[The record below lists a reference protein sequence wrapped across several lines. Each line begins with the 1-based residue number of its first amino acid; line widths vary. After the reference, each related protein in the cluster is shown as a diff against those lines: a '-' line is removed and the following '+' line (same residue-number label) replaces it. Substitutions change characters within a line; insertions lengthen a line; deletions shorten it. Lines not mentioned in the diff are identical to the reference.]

1 MTAVA
6 KRQETRR
13 SARGAQALRSPA
25 MRLVAKRLL
34 LMIPIMLGVSVLTFW
49 VLDLIP
55 GSAAEQLLGEEATP
69 AEVADLEQEL
79 GLDKPAVERYLGWLG
94 GVLQGDLGT
103 SSISGQPV
111 ASQVGER
118 LGVTIELAVLSF
130 AWALA
135 LSIIVAL
142 LSARRPNGLFDRLS
156 MLVSVTGLS
165 MANYVLAL
173 MLVLVFAVQ
182 IPLFPAIGFVPL
194 GDGIG
199 ANLHS
204 VALPCIAMGAHLF
217 CYYTRFLRGDLVDQ
231 MQSQDYVITARA
243 KGVHPWKVLTRHAF
257 RNSSYGLIAV
267 VGLHAGSMI
276 GATVI
281 VEQIF
286 ALPGLGQLLL
296 QAINARDA
304 VVVQAI
310 VLLFAVS
317 AVLANLAADLL
328 HAVLDPRIRHGSS

>member
-6 KRQETRR
+6 ERQRAHR
-13 SARGAQALRSPA
+13 SVRGPQALRSPA
-25 MRLVAKRLL
+25 MRLVVKRLL

-55 GSAAEQLLGEEATP
+55 GSAAQQLLGEEATP
-69 AEVADLEQEL
+69 EQVRQMERDL
-79 GLDKPAVERYLGWLG
+79 GLDKPAAQRYLSWLG
-94 GVLQGDLGT
+94 GVLHGDLGQ
-103 SSISGQPV
+103 SPISGQPV
-111 ASQVGER
+111 AGQMTER

-130 AWALA
+130 TWALV
-135 LSIIVAL
+135 LSIVVAL

-199 ANLHS
+199 ANLTS
-204 VALPCIAMGAHLF
+204 LTLPSIAMGAHLF

-257 RNSSYGLIAV
+257 RNSSFGLIAV

-281 VEQIF
+281 IEQIF

-304 VVVQAI
+304 VLVQGI